1 MKLAASTESLR
12 TWQRRSE
19 HTGPVSQRER
29 LPRHDLTD
37 CLLQAYDDLIFR
49 AYAIFLD
56 RNGKRGE
63 DWLSAERNFCPELQP
78 ECRNPSEFVR
88 RWEAFRDPPWRGNL
102 HRARSRATLFWQQFQ
117 MIPNYRT
124 AIARN
129 MKGVI
134 LAHGLYLAAGL
145 LNLAVRSCAYGFSA
159 SSNIIEPFS
168 YLVSLSIWLTAMWSY
183 HPNPVPALVIRPE
196 ADHEDWVSRTRTV
209 LGAVRSHFA
218 KAAHP

>member
-19 HTGPVSQRER
+19 HTRPVSQRER

-37 CLLQAYDDLIFR
+37 CLLQAYDDLILR
-49 AYAIFLD
+49 AYA
-56 RNGKRGE
+56 
-63 DWLSAERNFCPELQP
+63 
-78 ECRNPSEFVR
+78 
-88 RWEAFRDPPWRGNL
+88 
-102 HRARSRATLFWQQFQ
+102 WQQFQ
-117 MIPNYRT
+117 VIPNYRT

-134 LAHGLYLAAGL
+134 LAYGLYLAAGL
-145 LNLAVRSCAYGFSA
+145 VSLAVRSYADGFSA
-159 SSNIIEPFS
+159 ASNIIEPFS

-183 HPNPVPALVIRPE
+183 HPNRVPALVIRRE
-196 ADHEDWVSRTRTV
+196 ADREDWVSRTRIA

>member
-19 HTGPVSQRER
+19 HTRPVSQRER

-37 CLLQAYDDLIFR
+37 CLLQACDDLILR
-49 AYAIFLD
+49 AYAIFLG

-63 DWLSAERNFCPELQP
+63 DCLSAERNLCAELQP
-78 ECRNPSEFVR
+78 ECNPSEFVG

-117 MIPNYRT
+117 VISNYRT
-124 AIARN
+124 AIERN

-134 LAHGLYLAAGL
+134 LAYGLYLAAGL
-145 LNLAVRSCAYGFSA
+145 LSLAVRSCAYGFSA
-159 SSNIIEPFS
+159 ASNIIEPFS
-168 YLVSLSIWLTAMWSY
+168 YLVSLSIWLTAMWSC
-183 HPNPVPALVIRPE
+183 HPNPVPALVIRRE
-196 ADHEDWVSRTRTV
+196 ADHEDLVSRTRTV